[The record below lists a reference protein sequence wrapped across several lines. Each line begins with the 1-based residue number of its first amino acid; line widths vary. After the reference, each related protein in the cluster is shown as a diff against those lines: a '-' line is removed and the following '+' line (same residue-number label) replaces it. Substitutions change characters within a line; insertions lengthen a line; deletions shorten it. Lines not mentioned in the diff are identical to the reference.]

1 MKARLRRSLQELALA
16 SGWSSRRAAGVGRPR
31 ILMYYRPIADGA
43 LPPAVFEAQLAWL
56 KQHTELLPLRELL
69 DRLQAGRCSGREVAL
84 TFDDG
89 LENHAEVV
97 WPLLQR
103 ERVPAT
109 IFVCPGLAEVQGHVW
124 NLELRL
130 RWNSLPL
137 AARQS
142 LADRLGLPSADDEV
156 LITQAKGLG
165 LAPRRALEAQVQAA
179 TPDWRPSERDRPRI
193 RAMGWQALL
202 AMDPALIDF
211 GCQSM
216 THPILTHL
224 SEAEAQVEIVDSR
237 RLLEE
242 RLQRPVETFVY
253 PNGDADAA
261 VFQRVAAHYRAGF
274 SSSPGF
280 ADAAR
285 DFTWIDRIPA
295 AEDMA
300 RFLWR
305 MHRPGW

>member
-1 MKARLRRSLQELALA
+1 MKAQLRRGLQELALA

-31 ILMYYRPIADGA
+31 ILMYYRPIAEGA

-56 KQHTELLPLRELL
+56 KRHTELLPLRELL
-69 DRLQAGRCSGREVAL
+69 DRLEAGRCNGHEVAL

-97 WPLLQR
+97 WPLLRR

-109 IFVCPGLAEVQGHVW
+109 IFVCPGLAELQGCVW

-130 RWNSLPL
+130 RWNSLALPQRQAL
-137 AARQS
+137 AG
-142 LADRLGLPSADDEV
+142 RLGLPSAGDEA
-156 LITQAKGLG
+156 LIVHAKRLG
-165 LAPRRALEAQVQAA
+165 LAQRRALEAQVQAA
-179 TPDWRPSERDRPRI
+179 TPDWHPSERDRPRI
-193 RAMGWQALL
+193 RAMGWAALR

-224 SEAEAQVEIVDSR
+224 DEAEAQVEIVDSR

-242 RLQRPVETFVY
+242 RLQRPVDTFVY

-261 VFQRVAAHYRAGF
+261 VFERVAAHYRAGF

-280 ADAAR
+280 ADAAAQR
-285 DFTWIDRIPA
+285 TWIDRIPA

>member
-1 MKARLRRSLQELALA
+1 MKARLRRGLQELALT
-16 SGWSSRRAAGVGRPR
+16 SGWSSRRAASVGRPR
-31 ILMYYRPIADGA
+31 ILMYYRPIAEGA
-43 LPPAVFEAQLAWL
+43 LPPSVFEAQLAWL
-56 KQHTELLPLRELL
+56 KHHTELLPLRELL
-69 DRLQAGRCSGREVAL
+69 DRLDAGCCNGREVAL

-89 LENHAEVV
+89 IENHAEVV
-97 WPLLQR
+97 WPLLRR

-109 IFVCPGLAEVQGHVW
+109 IFVCPGLAEVQGCVW

-137 AARQS
+137 PQRQS
-142 LADRLGLPSADDEV
+142 LAGRLSLPSADDEA
-156 LITQAKGLG
+156 LIVHAKRLG
-165 LAPRRALEAQVQAA
+165 LAPRRALEAEVQAA
-179 TPDWRPSERDRPRI
+179 TPHWQPTERDRPRI
-193 RAMGWQALL
+193 RVMGWEALR

-224 SEAEAQVEIVDSR
+224 TPAEAEEEIVQSR
-237 RLLEE
+237 RVLEE
-242 RLQRPVETFVY
+242 RLQRPIDTFVY
-253 PNGDADAA
+253 PNGDADEA
-261 VFQRVAAHYRAGF
+261 VFARVAAHYRAGF

-280 ADAAR
+280 ADAAER
-285 DFTWIDRIPA
+285 WTWIDRIPA